1 MIRSIIKLQVAP
13 GREREFEETFRS
25 RGVLALAREVADL
38 RTGELLRPLRAG
50 DPYVVIATWDSA
62 EAYDRWVRS
71 PARSQVNSAAPLSS
85 PLAPAELYEIVEA
98 YPRRPGDR
106 EASIDGRPLPQ

>member
-1 MIRSIIKLQVAP
+1 MIRSIITLRVTP
-13 GREREFEETFRS
+13 GREREFEETFRA

-38 RTGELLRPLRAG
+38 RTGELLRPLKAG

-71 PARSQVNSAAPLSS
+71 PARSEVNSAAPLAA
-85 PLAPAELYEIVEA
+85 PVAPAALYEIVDT
-98 YPRRPGDR
+98 YPRRFADR
-106 EASIDGRPLPQ
+106 EASIDGRRPPQ